1 MAEIG
6 KQNSLRATRETPQG
20 LYLDGGPLGE
30 ILLPGAYIPRGTV
43 PGDLLDVF
51 VYRDSEDRLVATTD
65 APSATVGEF
74 ALLRVAGVNRTIGA
88 FLDWGLPK
96 DLLLPF
102 REMEGP
108 VTEGEWIVVYV
119 HLDSRTERIFA
130 TTRLS
135 QHLSKDP
142 PAYTVGQPVNLIITR
157 ETPLGYIA
165 LVDQAHLGL
174 LYHNLVPKPL
184 HVGDSVP
191 GYIVACRPDGK
202 IDLTLESSGRSAVSS
217 LSEQIIESL
226 QRNGGRMSLDDDSP
240 PEAIR
245 AAFGASKK
253 AFKQAIGQLYRS
265 KRIRLEKPGVSL
277 LK

>member
-1 MAEIG
+1 MAVIG
-6 KQNSLRATRETPQG
+6 KQNSLRAVRETPQG
-20 LYLDGGPLGE
+20 LYLDGESLGE
-30 ILLPGAYIPRGTV
+30 ILLPGVYIPRCTV
-43 PGDLLDVF
+43 PGDTLEVF

-65 APSATVGEF
+65 VPLATVGEF

-108 VTEGEWIVVYV
+108 VAEGEWIVVFV
-119 HLDSRTERIFA
+119 HLDLKSDRIYA

-135 QHLSKDP
+135 QHLSKEP
-142 PAYTVGQPVNLIITR
+142 PAYTVGQPVDLIITR

-165 LVDQAHLGL
+165 LVDRSHLGL
-174 LYHNLVPKPL
+174 LYRNLTPKPL
-184 HVGDSVP
+184 RVGDRVP
-191 GYIVACRPDGK
+191 GFIAACRPDGK
-202 IDLTLESSGRSAVSS
+202 IDLTLESSGRNAVMT
-217 LSEQIIESL
+217 LAEKILESL
-226 QRNGGRMSLDDDSP
+226 EKNGGRLNLDDDSP

-253 AFKQAIGQLYRS
+253 AFKQALGQLYRGQ
-265 KRIRLEKPGVSL
+265 RIRLEKPGVSRV
-277 LK
+277 K